1 MGVELRSASPRAQ
14 ELFGLADQITGLP
27 ITRLSAS
34 GPLEELTATEVAQPA
49 VVVHSLAALAYLR
62 AHAELEVVA
71 VAGHSVGELAA
82 CVAAGAL
89 DDESALHLV
98 HARAQSMALA
108 CAQANGTMA
117 AVLGLDEESLQEAC
131 QEASTAAE
139 SVQVANL
146 NAPGQ
151 LVISGHRQAIERAS
165 ALAKTAGA
173 RRVLPLN
180 VGGPFHSVYMR
191 PAADEY
197 QKALDL
203 APFSTAIVPLVANVN
218 AEPISSAGDVSQE
231 LHDHLYSPV
240 RWTDTLR
247 RMAEL
252 GCDRFLEIGPGQ
264 VQAGLVKRTLP
275 EARVV
280 SFGAPAQLEAAL
292 ALLG

>member
-27 ITRLSAS
+27 ITRLSTS
-34 GPLEELTATEVAQPA
+34 GPLDELTATEIAQPA

-62 AHAELEVVA
+62 EHARLEITA

-98 HARAQSMALA
+98 HARAPAMAFA
-108 CAQANGTMA
+108 CAQVDGTMA
-117 AVLGLDEESLQEAC
+117 AVLGLDEDALRQAC
-131 QEASTAAE
+131 DEASTADEAVE
-139 SVQVANL
+139 LANL

-151 LVISGHRQAIERAS
+151 LVISGNRAAIERAS
-165 ALAKTAGA
+165 GLAKAAGA

-191 PAADEY
+191 PAADQYE
-197 QKALDL
+197 KALRL
-203 APFSTAIVPLVANVN
+203 APFSTATVPLIGNVDGK
-218 AEPISSAGDVSQE
+218 PITATEDISKE
-231 LHDHLYSPV
+231 LHDHLYSSV

-247 RMAEL
+247 QMADM

-275 EARVV
+275 DVRVV
-280 SFGAPAQLEAAL
+280 SFGAPAQLEAVL